1 MTWIAPQVT
10 RTEEPFIADERSML
24 EGILERQRQTL
35 LWKCSGLTGE
45 QLALR
50 PVPASSLSLLGLVRH
65 MAETER
71 AWFRGRFRGERLP
84 KVYAREDRPDAAFD
98 EADPS
103 GAEEAFL
110 RLTGEW
116 DLAREAVAGA
126 SLDDQFTHERG
137 MRMSLR
143 WVFNHV
149 IEEYSRHN
157 GHADLL
163 RESIDGTTGE

>member
-10 RTEEPFIADERSML
+10 RTEESFVADERGML
-24 EGILERQRQTL
+24 EGILDRHRQTL
-35 LWKCSGLTGE
+35 LWKCSGLSGE
-45 QLALR
+45 QLALQA
-50 PVPASSLSLLGLVRH
+50 VPASSLSLLGLVRH

-84 KVYAREDRPDAAFD
+84 KLYARPDAAFD

-110 RLTGEW
+110 SLTGEW
-116 DLAREAVAGA
+116 DLSREAVAGA

-143 WVFNHV
+143 WVFNHM
-149 IEEYSRHN
+149 IEEYARHN

-163 RESIDGTTGE
+163 RESIDGMTGE

>member
-1 MTWIAPQVT
+1 MTWIAPQVI
-10 RTEEPFIADERSML
+10 RTEESFVADERSMI
-24 EGILERQRQTL
+24 EGMLERHRQTL

-71 AWFRGRFRGERLP
+71 AWFRGRFRGERVP
-84 KVYAREDRPDAAFD
+84 KVYAREDGPDAAFD

-103 GAEEAFL
+103 RAEEAFL
-110 RLTGEW
+110 SLASEW

-143 WVFNHV
+143 WVFHHM
-149 IEEYSRHN
+149 IEEYARHN

-163 RESIDGTTGE
+163 RESIDGMTGE